1 MYGVHSVAMLQKPG
15 QLSPNSNLQ
24 KNPCATQSKNY
35 CFSGSFGCQSGN
47 EKLETH
53 SSLATFAENFMIQVG
68 IIGYGYWGPNLVRN
82 FFGQKNCIVKV
93 VADSRPNRL
102 DLLSQSYPSI
112 KTVKDANDIFNDPE
126 IDAVVIA
133 TPVFTHFE
141 LANKALLQ
149 GKHVLLEKPMA
160 SSVKE
165 CESLIE
171 LALQKNLLLMVDHT
185 FLYTGAVE
193 KIKEI
198 IDTDTLGK
206 VKYLDSTR
214 INLGLFQPDI
224 NVLWDLAP
232 HDLSILRFLHNEKPY
247 SINATGISH
256 TNNGIENIA
265 FMTINYPSG
274 FIAHLNCSWSSPLKV
289 RMMLIGGDKKMIIY
303 NDVEPTEKIKIYDTA
318 YEVKTDEDKNKIL
331 VDYRVGD
338 IYVPK
343 VNNKEALALVA
354 NDFITGILEAKTPRS
369 SCNIGLDI
377 VKMLEASEQSIK
389 NNGIEVKIN

>member
-1 MYGVHSVAMLQKPG
+1 MVK
-15 QLSPNSNLQ
+15 
-24 KNPCATQSKNY
+24 
-35 CFSGSFGCQSGN
+35 
-47 EKLETH
+47 
-53 SSLATFAENFMIQVG
+53 VG

-82 FFGQKNCIVKV
+82 FFSQKNCIIKA
-93 VADSRPNRL
+93 VADSRSGRL
-102 DLLSQSYPSI
+102 EQLARSYPS
-112 KTVKDANDIFNDPE
+112 VAGVLNADDIINDPE
-126 IDAVVIA
+126 ISAVIIA
-133 TPVFTHFE
+133 TPVFTHFD
-141 LANKALLQ
+141 LAKKALLN

-165 CESLIE
+165 CEMLID

-198 IDTDTLGK
+198 IDADTLGN

-232 HDLSILRFLHNEKPY
+232 HDLSILRYLHDEKPY
-247 SINATGISH
+247 SVNATGISH

-274 FIAHLNCSWSSPLKV
+274 FIAHLNCSWSSPVKV

-303 NDVEPTEKIKIYDTA
+303 NDVEPTEKIKIYDTT

-354 NDFITGILEAKTPRS
+354 NDFITGILEGKPPRS
-369 SCNIGLDI
+369 SYHIGLDI